1 MYYKTLLIGSEKIKL
16 MWKIFKRTFLIINW
30 KTLLIT
36 SLAIAS
42 TAICLHFDIKADF
55 PLTLIGTAIV
65 FPIVFSIG
73 GAYKRREVALDEYG
87 AIKAHGRALYFAVS
101 HWLENPPENLKA
113 EIKIRLEN
121 LLNSCTHVFT
131 NPVSDLEDTEKN
143 VYRSF
148 RELSEFVKT
157 MRSHGL
163 PSGEASRSNQFLS
176 KMMISFERIKHIYQY
191 RTPRTLRTYSDIF
204 IVILPIIYGPHF
216 AESVTSYSY
225 GLQFAVPIM
234 FSVILVALD
243 NIQSHLENPFDQQGE
258 DDVHINVEKFIRN
271 LE

>member
-1 MYYKTLLIGSEKIKL
+1 MKLLRRI
-16 MWKIFKRTFLIINW
+16 FLIINW
-30 KTLLIT
+30 KTFVIT
-36 SLAIAS
+36 GLAVAS
-42 TAICLHFDIKADF
+42 TAFCLHFHIKADF

-87 AIKAHGRALYFAVS
+87 SIKAHGRALYFAVS
-101 HWLENPPENLKA
+101 DWLENPPEELKT
-113 EIKIRLEN
+113 ELKEHLSS
-121 LLNSCTHVFT
+121 LLNSCKLIFTH
-131 NPVSDLEDTEKN
+131 PVAELEHNEKE
-143 VYRSF
+143 VYDSF
-148 RELSEFVKT
+148 KKLSLFIKG

-204 IVILPIIYGPHF
+204 IVVLPIIYGPHF

-225 GLQFAVPIM
+225 GLQFAVPVM

-258 DDVHINVEKFIRN
+258 DDVNINVEKFIKN

>member
-1 MYYKTLLIGSEKIKL
+1 
-16 MWKIFKRTFLIINW
+16 MWRLFKRVFLIINI
-30 KTLLIT
+30 KTLVIT
-36 SLAIAS
+36 GLAIAS
-42 TAICLHFDIKADF
+42 TAFCIHFHIKADF

-87 AIKAHGRALYFAVS
+87 SIKAHGRALYFAVS
-101 HWLENPPENLKA
+101 DWLENPPQELKD
-113 EIKIRLEN
+113 ELKNHLKS
-121 LLNSCTHVFT
+121 LLSSCKHVFS
-131 NPVSDLEDTEKN
+131 NPVNELEENEKEVYQSFKDLSKFIK
-143 VYRSF
+143 S
-148 RELSEFVKT
+148 
-157 MRSHGL
+157 MRTHGL

-204 IVILPIIYGPHF
+204 IVVLPIIYGPHF
-216 AESVTSYSY
+216 AHSVTSYNY
-225 GLQFAVPIM
+225 GLQYAVPIM

-258 DDVHINVEKFIRN
+258 DDVYINDEKYIKN
-271 LE
+271 LD

>member
-1 MYYKTLLIGSEKIKL
+1 

-30 KTLLIT
+30 KTIVIT
-36 SLAIAS
+36 FLSIAS
-42 TAICLHFDIKADF
+42 TAFCLHFEIKADF

-87 AIKAHGRALYFAVS
+87 SIKAHGRALYFAVS
-101 HWLENPPENLKA
+101 HWLENPPEQLKS
-113 EIKIRLEN
+113 EIKTHLEN
-121 LLNSCTHVFT
+121 LLNSCKHVFT
-131 NPVSDLEDTEKN
+131 NPINKLEDTEKE
-143 VYRSF
+143 VYKNF
-148 RELSEFVKT
+148 NQISEFIKN
-157 MRSHGL
+157 MRAYGL

-204 IVILPIIYGPHF
+204 IVILPIVYGPHF

-225 GLQFAVPIM
+225 GLQFAVPVL

-258 DDVHINVEKFIRN
+258 DDVHINVDKFIRN

>member
-1 MYYKTLLIGSEKIKL
+1 MLKYISRIV
-16 MWKIFKRTFLIINW
+16 LIINW
-30 KTLLIT
+30 KTFLIT
-36 SLAIAS
+36 FLAIAS
-42 TAICLHFDIKADF
+42 TAICLHYDIKADF

-87 AIKAHGRALYFAVS
+87 SIKAHGRALFFAVS
-101 HWLENPPENLKA
+101 HWLENPPEELKT
-113 EIKIRLEN
+113 ELKRHLEGLMNSCRDIFTQPVDRLE
-121 LLNSCTHVFT
+121 
-131 NPVSDLEDTEKN
+131 EYEKN
-143 VYRSF
+143 VYANF
-148 RELSEFVKT
+148 HELSVFIKS

-204 IVILPIIYGPHF
+204 IVVLPIIYGPHF
-216 AESVTSYSY
+216 AESVTNYSY
-225 GLQFAVPIM
+225 GLQFAVPVL

>member
-1 MYYKTLLIGSEKIKL
+1 
-16 MWKIFKRTFLIINW
+16 MWKIFKRAFLIINW
-30 KTLLIT
+30 KTFVIT
-36 SLAIAS
+36 FLSIAS
-42 TAICLHFDIKADF
+42 TAFCLHYHIKANF
-55 PLTLIGTAIV
+55 PLTLISTAIV

-87 AIKAHGRALYFAVS
+87 SIKAHGRALYFAVS
-101 HWLENPPENLKA
+101 HWLENPPQELKK
-113 EIKIRLEN
+113 EIKLHLES
-121 LLNSCTHVFT
+121 LLNSCTEVFT
-131 NPVSDLEDTEKN
+131 NPIDKLEETEKG
-143 VYRSF
+143 VYQNF
-148 RELSEFVKT
+148 YNLSVFIKGL
-157 MRSHGL
+157 RSHGL

-216 AESVTSYSY
+216 AENVTSYNY
-225 GLQFAVPIM
+225 GLQYAVPIL

-258 DDVHINVEKFIRN
+258 DDVHINVDKFIRN

>member
-1 MYYKTLLIGSEKIKL
+1 MS
-16 MWKIFKRTFLIINW
+16 KIFQRVFLIINF

-36 SLAIAS
+36 GLSIAS
-42 TAICLHFDIKADF
+42 TAFCLHFEIKADF

-87 AIKAHGRALYFAVS
+87 SIKAHGRALFFAVS
-101 HWLENPPENLKA
+101 DWVENPPQELKDELKENL
-113 EIKIRLEN
+113 RN
-121 LLNSCTHVFT
+121 LLNSCKHVFS
-131 NPVSDLEDTEKN
+131 NPKEQLEENEKGVYTSFEDLSKFIK
-143 VYRSF
+143 S
-148 RELSEFVKT
+148 
-157 MRSHGL
+157 MRAHGL

-204 IVILPIIYGPHF
+204 IVLLPIIYGPHF
-216 AESVTSYSY
+216 AHNVTSYNY
-225 GLQFAVPIM
+225 GLEFAVPIM

-258 DDVHINVEKFIRN
+258 DDVYINVDKFIRN
-271 LE
+271 LD

>member
-1 MYYKTLLIGSEKIKL
+1 MKL
-16 MWKIFKRTFLIINW
+16 FKRIFLIINW
-30 KTLLIT
+30 KTFVIT
-36 SLAIAS
+36 GLAIAS
-42 TAICLHFDIKADF
+42 TAFCIHFEIKADF

-87 AIKAHGRALYFAVS
+87 SIKAHGRALYFAVS
-101 HWLENPPENLKA
+101 HWLENPPQELKT
-113 EIKIRLEN
+113 ELKEHLSN
-121 LLNSCTHVFT
+121 LLNSCREIFTH
-131 NPVSDLEDTEKN
+131 PVNRLEENEKG
-143 VYRSF
+143 VYDSF
-148 RELSEFVKT
+148 EKLSEFIKS
-157 MRSHGL
+157 MRGHGL

-204 IVILPIIYGPHF
+204 IVALPIIYGPHF
-216 AESVTSYSY
+216 AHSVTSYSY
-225 GLQFAVPIM
+225 GLQYAVPIM

-258 DDVHINVEKFIRN
+258 DDVHINVDKFIRN

>member
-1 MYYKTLLIGSEKIKL
+1 MKL
-16 MWKIFKRTFLIINW
+16 FKRVFLIINW
-30 KTLLIT
+30 KTFVIT
-36 SLAIAS
+36 ALAIAS
-42 TAICLHFDIKADF
+42 TAFCIHFEIKADF

-87 AIKAHGRALYFAVS
+87 SIKAHGRALYFAVS

-113 EIKIRLEN
+113 EIKTNLEN
-121 LLNSCTHVFT
+121 LLNSLTDVFT
-131 NPVSDLEDTEKN
+131 NPISDLENTEKK
-143 VYRSF
+143 VYENFNTISQF
-148 RELSEFVKT
+148 IKT
-157 MRSHGL
+157 LRSHGL

-204 IVILPIIYGPHF
+204 IIALPIIYGPHF
-216 AESVTSYSY
+216 AHSVTSYNY
-225 GLQFAVPIM
+225 GLQYAVPIM

-258 DDVHINVEKFIRN
+258 DDVEINVEKFIRN
-271 LE
+271 LD

>member
-1 MYYKTLLIGSEKIKL
+1 MS
-16 MWKIFKRTFLIINW
+16 KIFQRVFLIINF

-36 SLAIAS
+36 GLSIAS
-42 TAICLHFDIKADF
+42 TAFCLHFEIKADF

-87 AIKAHGRALYFAVS
+87 SIKAHGRALFFAVS
-101 HWLENPPENLKA
+101 DWVENPPQELKDELKENL
-113 EIKIRLEN
+113 RN
-121 LLNSCTHVFT
+121 LLNSCKHVFS
-131 NPVSDLEDTEKN
+131 NPKEQLEENEKGVYTSFEDLSKFIK
-143 VYRSF
+143 S
-148 RELSEFVKT
+148 
-157 MRSHGL
+157 MRAYGL

-204 IVILPIIYGPHF
+204 IVLLPIIYGPHF
-216 AESVTSYSY
+216 AHNVTSYNY
-225 GLQFAVPIM
+225 GLEFAVPIM

-258 DDVHINVEKFIRN
+258 DDVYINVDKFIRN
-271 LE
+271 LD

>member
-1 MYYKTLLIGSEKIKL
+1 
-16 MWKIFKRTFLIINW
+16 MWRLFKRVFLIINW
-30 KTLLIT
+30 KTFVIT

-42 TAICLHFDIKADF
+42 TSICLHFEIKADF

-87 AIKAHGRALYFAVS
+87 SIKAHGRSLYFAVS
-101 HWLENPPENLKA
+101 HWLENPPEELKTELKTHLGGLLSSCK
-113 EIKIRLEN
+113 EI
-121 LLNSCTHVFT
+121 FT
-131 NPVSDLEDTEKN
+131 QPVSDLEKNEKE
-143 VYRSF
+143 VYHNF
-148 RELSEFVKT
+148 NNLSQFIKT
-157 MRSHGL
+157 MRTHGL

-204 IVILPIIYGPHF
+204 IVILPVIYGPHF
-216 AESVTSYSY
+216 AESVSSYSY
-225 GLQFAVPIM
+225 GLQFAVPVL

-258 DDVHINVEKFIRN
+258 DDVYINADKFIRN
-271 LE
+271 LD

>member
-1 MYYKTLLIGSEKIKL
+1 
-16 MWKIFKRTFLIINW
+16 MWKLIKRVGLIINL
-30 KTLLIT
+30 KTLIIT
-36 SLAIAS
+36 GLAVAS
-42 TAICLHFDIKADF
+42 TAFCLHFKIKADF

-87 AIKAHGRALYFAVS
+87 SIKAHGRALYFAVS
-101 HWLENPPENLKA
+101 HWLENPPKELQIELKEHLA
-113 EIKIRLEN
+113 S
-121 LLNSCTHVFT
+121 LLNSCKDIFTH
-131 NPVSDLEDTEKN
+131 PVSELEHGEKD
-143 VYRSF
+143 VYNSF
-148 RELSEFVKT
+148 EKLSVFIKS

-204 IVILPIIYGPHF
+204 IVVLPIIYGPHF
-216 AESVTSYSY
+216 AESVTNYSY

-271 LE
+271 LDS

>member
-1 MYYKTLLIGSEKIKL
+1 MLKWIKR
-16 MWKIFKRTFLIINW
+16 IFLIINW
-30 KTLLIT
+30 KTFVIT
-36 SLAIAS
+36 GLAIAS
-42 TAICLHFDIKADF
+42 TAICLHFEIKADF

-87 AIKAHGRALYFAVS
+87 SIKAHGRALYFAVS
-101 HWLENPPENLKA
+101 HWLENPPQELKTD
-113 EIKIRLEN
+113 IKKHLEN
-121 LLNSCTHVFT
+121 LLNSLTKVFT
-131 NPVSDLEDTEKN
+131 NPVGELEETEKS
-143 VYRSF
+143 VYENFDEISQF
-148 RELSEFVKT
+148 IKT

-225 GLQFAVPIM
+225 GLQFAVPVM

-258 DDVHINVEKFIRN
+258 DDVHINVDKFIRN
-271 LE
+271 LD

>member
-1 MYYKTLLIGSEKIKL
+1 
-16 MWKIFKRTFLIINW
+16 MWKLFKRVFLIINL
-30 KTLLIT
+30 KTLIIVVL
-36 SLAIAS
+36 SIAS
-42 TAICLHFDIKADF
+42 TAICLEYHIKASF
-55 PLTLIGTAIV
+55 PLTLISTAIV

-87 AIKAHGRALYFAVS
+87 SIKAHGRALYFAVS
-101 HWLENPPENLKA
+101 HWLENPPQELKT
-113 EIKIRLEN
+113 ELKSHLKDLLE
-121 LLNSCTHVFT
+121 SCKVMFT
-131 NPVSDLEDTEKN
+131 NPIDALEANEKG
-143 VYRSF
+143 VYNSF
-148 RELSEFVKT
+148 QNLSEFIKS

-216 AESVTSYSY
+216 AENATNFSF
-225 GLQFAVPIM
+225 GLQFAVPVL

-258 DDVHINVEKFIRN
+258 DDVYISVDKYIRN
-271 LE
+271 LD

>member
-1 MYYKTLLIGSEKIKL
+1 MWRTLQRIY
-16 MWKIFKRTFLIINW
+16 LIINL
-30 KTLLIT
+30 KTLIIT
-36 SLAIAS
+36 GLAIAS
-42 TAICLHFDIKADF
+42 TAICLFYDIKADF

-101 HWLENPPENLKA
+101 HWLENPPQDLKS
-113 EIKIRLEN
+113 ELKDHLSD
-121 LLNSCTHVFT
+121 LLNSCKYIFTH
-131 NPVSDLEDTEKN
+131 PVSKLEENEKA
-143 VYRSF
+143 VYDSF
-148 RELSEFVKT
+148 NGLSEFIKS
-157 MRSHGL
+157 MRTHGL

-216 AESVTSYSY
+216 AESVTTYSY
-225 GLQFAVPIM
+225 GLQFAVPVL

-258 DDVHINVEKFIRN
+258 DDVHINVDKFIRN

>member
-1 MYYKTLLIGSEKIKL
+1 MKLI
-16 MWKIFKRTFLIINW
+16 KRVLLIINH
-30 KTLLIT
+30 KTLIIT
-36 SLAIAS
+36 ILAVLS
-42 TAICLHFDIKADF
+42 TLFCLHFHIKADF

-87 AIKAHGRALYFAVS
+87 SIKAHGRALYFAVS
-101 HWLENPPENLKA
+101 DWLENPPQELKTELKEHLA
-113 EIKIRLEN
+113 S
-121 LLNSCTHVFT
+121 LLNSCKLIFTH
-131 NPVSDLEDTEKN
+131 PVSELEHNEKE
-143 VYRSF
+143 VYDSF
-148 RELSEFVKT
+148 KKLSLFVKQ

-163 PSGEASRSNQFLS
+163 PSGEASRSNQFIS

-204 IVILPIIYGPHF
+204 IVVLPIIYGPHF
-216 AESVTSYSY
+216 AHNVTNYNY

-258 DDVHINVEKFIRN
+258 DDVNINVEKFIRN